1 MAFRLPLKK
10 RKKIVKNL
18 YFPWVTFVPNG
29 KSLNVCF
36 SVLWNEA
43 LVVIKLILSSLW
55 QLIQFLGEMKA
66 TGNMF

>member
-1 MAFRLPLKK
+1 MS
-10 RKKIVKNL
+10 
-18 YFPWVTFVPNG
+18 FPWVTFVPNG